1 MLEVLHQAPREYG
14 QEQTRWTL
22 GALQRACPWWQER
35 TLSGVWGVLQRLGIH
50 WLRGRDH
57 LHSPDPHYQAKLEWV
72 RLLQGLVQHL
82 PGQHVLL
89 WEDELTYYRQP
100 SLSYAW
106 EGEGE
111 QPLAE
116 RSYRSNTPWR
126 VVAALNPGNGAVHY
140 RQAAHITVPTLVEFY
155 AQLCAHYPGQQL
167 WLVQDN
173 WPVHFHPQV
182 LAALQPQETPFPWHL
197 SRFWAHLPT
206 PQPRPVPL
214 PIQLVLLPTYAPWCN
229 PLEKLWRKL
238 KQEVLHLHRWG
249 DDLEELRRQVARF
262 LAQFANGSRD
272 LLRYVGLLVP
282 D

>member
-1 MLEVLHQAPREYG
+1 LH
-14 QEQTRWTL
+14 
-22 GALQRACPWWQER
+22 
-35 TLSGVWGVLQRLGIH
+35 RLGLH

-72 RLLQGLVQHL
+72 RLLQELVQHL

-89 WEDELTYYRQP
+89 WQDELTYYRQP

-106 EGEGE
+106 EEAGE

-116 RSYRSNTPWR
+116 RSYRSNTAWR

-155 AQLCAHYPGQQL
+155 AQLCEHYPGQQL

-197 SRFWAHLPT
+197 SRFWDHLPT

-229 PLEKLWRKL
+229 PLEKLWRRL

-249 DDLEELRRQVARF
+249 DDLDELRRQVARF

-282 D
+282 N